1 MESLHNEFN
10 EFYKEM
16 KKGDQD
22 IVINLLKEIKKYDVY
37 DIIAKLSALNL
48 VPENQN
54 KATIIEPII
63 AAILTLP
70 KNELTSK
77 YKMSIGKFKKLIQ
90 SIEKMSLT
98 YAIDPPENSF
108 IDRVMFYSN
117 YNIFT
122 GINYIPGY
130 ILQAIINTIYK
141 SGDEFNVKF
150 AQKSSVLISFILQI
164 SDYISKE
171 IDINIENI
179 KKYDEISNIVIPSEN
194 RLEKLKECVV
204 IEEDLVNN
212 MIINKELIDLLYSDF
227 ENENIENILNLDN
240 QKFFKKP
247 FLKDNKG
254 NIIILSPSILVPFLI
269 HSIVSLAD
277 QYGEK
282 EHFIKLYNSNVW
294 NQCIK
299 YFDRLGNK
307 KINEDSLNIDLKK
320 EETSY
325 REALLTGDNKQV
337 LVAIGIFDD
346 GRNFNKEKVFD
357 YYKDDNIEKMLD
369 NRVNYITNK
378 LKHKIQDKNIFICLI
393 YNSFGR
399 SMLIGFKSLTANVT
413 ICLNPF
419 ELKCIAI
426 NEREQKFFLTRYISA
441 KNKLIKMPQAFG
453 ELPFIDVY
461 TNCDYSFYIN
471 DEFNPKN
478 TMLYL
483 SAGDDIEY
491 IVKSLKKEDRH
502 LVESYNPE
510 YMKEVIVLDQKR
522 KIYFS
527 DNINRN
533 NIVVSL
539 LVEMKNTQIWIYSE
553 NVKDTNELNIYH
565 SMIDAIS
572 YWIGECK
579 KIIEDKKIRDKFINI
594 KIKIIGNSI
603 DYFYDKEYNDT
614 IEDTISIK
622 KENNEILLNI
632 SPDTYHCLNREDN
645 KEEKKLLLI
654 VLKEIMDIT
663 DDDYKKINTIFAPDN
678 KQKFFTL
685 DYEIYP
691 YFKPIDYLKNRRINE
706 NDINELLDEVGKYII
721 SLNRWNYGIVDEEDK
736 NEITLLV
743 VDYLYQ
749 LLQDKLKKINPFNLI
764 EVIYL
769 DLEEQIYYMMMF
781 QKRHYNDIL
790 CYPEKK
796 DKIWKDFNE
805 SQRVNKAMKFLI
817 EYVSAQPPTGNDF
830 LGEFEYEQL
839 LAICSLIVE
848 WAYNNDLFRYK
859 IFNTPI
865 AILKSDRIGIKKDE
879 FNVMG
884 NSMLNAR
891 IQEFEYNSIGKWNE
905 ILVNNKFESDELD
918 EAFNYENGFTFSE
931 FLKVCYNLILIGEE
945 QKSDVKKFECKKL
958 ILKVQ
963 EQLKNIE
970 DTKVQKVLEYI
981 SLERREDFL
990 VPPDGFR
997 KEDIYPW
1004 RFNRELSFTRRPL
1017 IKRNNE
1023 YIWGNR
1029 NIFHMTMFMM
1039 DLISDGKFK
1048 SKSKEMNKYIGKIS
1062 NNRGQAFNES
1072 IFNILKTFPELIVD
1086 KNLKKVN
1093 GKKIVDED
1101 NKDLGDIDIIYIYN
1115 KNKQIVVGEVKDFKL
1130 SRNPYEIYC
1139 EYREIF
1145 EDTEKKKSYSTKL
1158 KRRAEWIEKHIEDV
1172 KQQYCLQ
1179 GDNWKV
1185 YKAFIVNEHLVSKNV
1200 YGKDENIIAVSEI
1213 SLRNL
1218 TNLKAL

>member
-1 MESLHNEFN
+1 MGILHNDFDEV
-10 EFYKEM
+10 YKGM
-16 KKGDQD
+16 KKGDKD
-22 IVINLLKEIKKYDVY
+22 IVRNILKEVKKYDVY

-63 AAILTLP
+63 AAILTLSRD
-70 KNELTSK
+70 EMVSK
-77 YKMSIGKFKKLIQ
+77 YKMSTGKFKKLIQ
-90 SIEKMSLT
+90 SIENMGLT
-98 YAIDPPENSF
+98 SAIDPPENSF
-108 IDRVMFYSN
+108 IDRVMFYNN

-122 GINYIPGY
+122 GINYIPSY
-130 ILQAIINTIYK
+130 ILQTIINTIYT
-141 SGDEFNVKF
+141 SSNQFNIEFTKR
-150 AQKSSVLISFILQI
+150 ASVLINFILQI
-164 SDYISKE
+164 SDYVSRE
-171 IDINIENI
+171 IDIDIENV
-179 KKYDEISNIVIPSEN
+179 KRYDEISNIVIPSEN
-194 RLEKLKECVV
+194 RLEKLKKCLV
-204 IEEDLVNN
+204 IKEDV
-212 MIINKELIDLLYSDF
+212 INCMLNDKELINLLYSDF

-247 FLKDNKG
+247 FLKDDKG
-254 NIIILSPSILVPFLI
+254 NVIILSPSILVPFLI
-269 HSIVSLAD
+269 HNIVILAN

-282 EHFIKLYNSNVW
+282 ERLIELYNNRVW
-294 NQCIK
+294 KQCIE
-299 YFDRLGNK
+299 YFYRLGNK
-307 KINEDSLNIDLKK
+307 KINESSLNIDLKK
-320 EETSY
+320 DDKSY
-325 REALLTGDNKQV
+325 KEVLLTGDNKQV
-337 LVAIGIFDD
+337 IVAIGIFDD

-357 YYKDDNIEKMLD
+357 NYQNDEIGKLLD
-369 NRVNYITNK
+369 KRINYITNN
-378 LKHKIQDKNIFICLI
+378 LKYKIKDRDIFICLI

-399 SMLIGFKSLTANVT
+399 SMLIGFNKGTANVP

-461 TNCDYSFYIN
+461 TNCNYSFYIN

-510 YMKEVIVLDQKR
+510 YMEEVILLDEKR

-533 NIVVSL
+533 NIEVSL
-539 LVEMKNTQIWIYSE
+539 LVEMKNIQIWVYSE
-553 NVKDTNELNIYH
+553 KVKDSNELNVYH

-579 KIIEDKKIRDKFINI
+579 KIIEDKEFREKYISI
-594 KIKIIGNSI
+594 KITITGNSI
-603 DYFYDKEYNDT
+603 DYFYDVEYNDS
-614 IEDTISIK
+614 IEDTVSIK
-622 KENNEILLNI
+622 KENNKILLNI
-632 SPDTYHCLNREDN
+632 SPDTYHCLNRKDN

-654 VLKEIMDIT
+654 VLKEILDIT
-663 DDDYKKINTIFAPDN
+663 DEDYKKIDEIFLPDK

-691 YFKPIDYLKNRRINE
+691 YLKPIDYPQNRRINE
-706 NDINELLDEVGKYII
+706 NDINELLDDVGKYII
-721 SLNRWNYGIVDEEDK
+721 SLKRWKYGIVNEEDK

-743 VDYLYQ
+743 VDYLYK
-749 LLQDKLKKINPFNLI
+749 LLQDKVKNMNPYNLI
-764 EVIYL
+764 EAIYL

-796 DKIWKDFNE
+796 DKIWKEFNE
-805 SQRVNKAMKFLI
+805 KQRVTKAMKFLI
-817 EYVSAQPPTGNDF
+817 EYVAAQPPSGKEF
-830 LGEFEYEQL
+830 LGEYEYEQL

-865 AILKSDRIGIKKDE
+865 EILKSDRLGIKKDE
-879 FNVMG
+879 FNTMG

-891 IQEFEYNSIGKWNE
+891 IREFEYNSIGKWNE
-905 ILVNNKFESDELD
+905 ILVNNQFEADELD
-918 EAFNYENGFTFSE
+918 EAFNFEKGFTFSE

-945 QKSDVKKFECKKL
+945 QKGDVKKLECERL
-958 ILKVQ
+958 TLKIQ

-970 DTKVQKVLEYI
+970 EIKVQKVLDYI
-981 SLERREDFL
+981 SLERRDDFL
-990 VPPDGFR
+990 IPPDGFR
-997 KEDIYPW
+997 KEDTYPW

-1086 KNLKKVN
+1086 KNLKKIN
-1093 GKKIVDED
+1093 GKKVVDKE
-1101 NKDLGDIDIIYIYN
+1101 NKDLGDIDILYIYS
-1115 KNKQIVVGEVKDFKL
+1115 KNKLIVVGEVKDFKL

-1139 EYREIF
+1139 EYKEMF
-1145 EDTEKKKSYSTKL
+1145 EDNGNKKSYSTKL
-1158 KRRAEWIEKHIEDV
+1158 KRRAKWIEQHIEDIK
-1172 KQQYCLQ
+1172 KQYNLS
-1179 GDNWKV
+1179 GDNWRVCKT
-1185 YKAFIVNEHLVSKNV
+1185 FIVNEHLISKNV
-1200 YGKDENIIAVSEI
+1200 YGKDENIIAISEI
-1213 SLRNL
+1213 SLKSL
-1218 TNLKAL
+1218 TNLK

>member
-1 MESLHNEFN
+1 MGILHNDFDEV
-10 EFYKEM
+10 YKGM
-16 KKGDQD
+16 KKGDKD
-22 IVINLLKEIKKYDVY
+22 IVRNILKEVKKYDVY

-63 AAILTLP
+63 AAILTLSRD
-70 KNELTSK
+70 EMVSK
-77 YKMSIGKFKKLIQ
+77 YKMSTGKFKKLIQ
-90 SIEKMSLT
+90 SIENMGLT
-98 YAIDPPENSF
+98 SAIDPPENSF
-108 IDRVMFYSN
+108 IDRVMFYNN

-122 GINYIPGY
+122 GINYIPSY
-130 ILQAIINTIYK
+130 ILQTIINTIYT
-141 SGDEFNVKF
+141 SSNQFNIEFTKR
-150 AQKSSVLISFILQI
+150 ASVLINFILQI
-164 SDYISKE
+164 SDYVSRE
-171 IDINIENI
+171 IDIDIENV
-179 KKYDEISNIVIPSEN
+179 KRYDEISNIVIPSEN
-194 RLEKLKECVV
+194 RLEKLKKCLV
-204 IEEDLVNN
+204 IKEDV
-212 MIINKELIDLLYSDF
+212 INCMLNDKELINLLYSDF

-247 FLKDNKG
+247 FLKDDKG
-254 NIIILSPSILVPFLI
+254 NVIILSSSILVPFLI
-269 HSIVSLAD
+269 HNIVILAN

-282 EHFIKLYNSNVW
+282 ERIIELYNNKVW
-294 NQCIK
+294 KQCIE
-299 YFDRLGNK
+299 YFYRLGNK
-307 KINEDSLNIDLKK
+307 KINESSLNIDLKK
-320 EETSY
+320 DDTSY
-325 REALLTGDNKQV
+325 KEVLLTGDNKQV
-337 LVAIGIFDD
+337 IVAIGIFDD

-357 YYKDDNIEKMLD
+357 NYQNNEIGKLLD
-369 NRVNYITNK
+369 KRINYITNN
-378 LKHKIQDKNIFICLI
+378 LKYKIKDRDIFICLI

-399 SMLIGFKSLTANVT
+399 SMLIGFNKGTANVP

-461 TNCDYSFYIN
+461 TNCNYSFYIN

-510 YMKEVIVLDQKR
+510 YMEEVILLDEKR

-533 NIVVSL
+533 NIEVSL
-539 LVEMKNTQIWIYSE
+539 LVEMKNIQIWVYSE
-553 NVKDTNELNIYH
+553 KVKDSNELNVYH

-579 KIIEDKKIRDKFINI
+579 KIIEDKEIREKYISI
-594 KIKIIGNSI
+594 KITITGNSI
-603 DYFYDKEYNDT
+603 DYFYDVEYNDS
-614 IEDTISIK
+614 IEDTVSIK
-622 KENNEILLNI
+622 KENNKILLNI
-632 SPDTYHCLNREDN
+632 SPDTYHCLNRKDN

-654 VLKEIMDIT
+654 VLKEIIDIT
-663 DDDYKKINTIFAPDN
+663 DEDYKKIDEIFLPDK

-691 YFKPIDYLKNRRINE
+691 YLKPIDYPQNRRINE
-706 NDINELLDEVGKYII
+706 NDINELLDDVGKYII
-721 SLNRWNYGIVDEEDK
+721 SLKRWKYGIVNEEDK

-743 VDYLYQ
+743 VDYLYK
-749 LLQDKLKKINPFNLI
+749 LLQDKVKNMSPYNLI
-764 EVIYL
+764 EAIYL

-796 DKIWKDFNE
+796 DKIWKEFNE
-805 SQRVNKAMKFLI
+805 KQRVTKAMKFLI
-817 EYVSAQPPTGNDF
+817 EYVAAQPPSGKEF
-830 LGEFEYEQL
+830 LGEYEYEQL

-865 AILKSDRIGIKKDE
+865 EILKSDRLGIKKDE
-879 FNVMG
+879 FNTMG

-891 IQEFEYNSIGKWNE
+891 IREFEYNSIGKWNE
-905 ILVNNKFESDELD
+905 ILVNNQFEADELD
-918 EAFNYENGFTFSE
+918 EAFNFEKGFTFSE

-945 QKSDVKKFECKKL
+945 QKGDVKKFECERL
-958 ILKVQ
+958 TLKIQ

-970 DTKVQKVLEYI
+970 EIKVQKVLDYI

-990 VPPDGFR
+990 IPPDGFR
-997 KEDIYPW
+997 KEDTYPW

-1086 KNLKKVN
+1086 KNLKKIN
-1093 GKKIVDED
+1093 GKKVVDKE
-1101 NKDLGDIDIIYIYN
+1101 NKDLGDIDILYIYS
-1115 KNKQIVVGEVKDFKL
+1115 KNKLIVVGEVKDFKL

-1139 EYREIF
+1139 EYKEMF
-1145 EDTEKKKSYSTKL
+1145 EDNGNKKSYSTKL
-1158 KRRAEWIEKHIEDV
+1158 KRRAEWIEQHIEDIK
-1172 KQQYCLQ
+1172 KQYNLS
-1179 GDNWKV
+1179 GDNWRVCKT
-1185 YKAFIVNEHLVSKNV
+1185 FIVNEHLISKNV
-1200 YGKDENIIAVSEI
+1200 YGKDENIIAISEI
-1213 SLRNL
+1213 SLKSL
-1218 TNLKAL
+1218 TNLK